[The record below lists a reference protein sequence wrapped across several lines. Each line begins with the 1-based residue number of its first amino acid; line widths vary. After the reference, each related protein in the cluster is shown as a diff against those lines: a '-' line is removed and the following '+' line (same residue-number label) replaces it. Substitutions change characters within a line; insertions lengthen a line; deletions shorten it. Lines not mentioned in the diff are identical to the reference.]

1 MKNGTFRTQS
11 YVYKV
16 IIFKCLAVNVIDV
29 SKYFFARSCLVKI
42 ISKEKSIDVKRGFLN
57 TVSCQS
63 YLVLY
68 CYHCADTTTTT
79 LNCRIYGT
87 KPLFQP
93 KLQTTIGNLTSWV
106 VINSHTVIQFVVN
119 ALSHVTTSF
128 GVFVGSWLLWR
139 YLNLYFP
146 TLQKHSKG
154 RHQYILDIVWGAK
167 VLF

>member
-1 MKNGTFRTQS
+1 MSCCQCHWRKQ
-11 YVYKV
+11 
-16 IIFKCLAVNVIDV
+16 IFLCKRLLGQD
-29 SKYFFARSCLVKI
+29 YL
-42 ISKEKSIDVKRGFLN
+42 KEKSIDVTQGSLN

-68 CYHCADTTTTT
+68 CYYCADTTTTK
-79 LNCRIYGT
+79 LNCGIHGT

-93 KLQTTIGNLTSWV
+93 KLQTTIGDLTSWV